1 MLVTNARL
9 ADDKV
14 SFGILK
20 GSLPHALKQVEVI
33 AADKN
38 CLGETKREVYF
49 RSQGF
54 ER

>member
-1 MLVTNARL
+1 MIVTNTRL

-14 SFGILK
+14 SFGIPK
-20 GSLPHALKQVEVI
+20 GSLPHPLKQVEVI
-33 AADKN
+33 PADKN

-54 ER
+54 KR